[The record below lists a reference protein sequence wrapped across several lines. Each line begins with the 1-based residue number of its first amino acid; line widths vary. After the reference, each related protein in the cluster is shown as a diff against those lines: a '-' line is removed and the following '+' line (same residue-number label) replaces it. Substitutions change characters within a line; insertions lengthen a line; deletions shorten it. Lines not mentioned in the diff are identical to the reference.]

1 MTSGTTSKGGL
12 PASLVLVGAGKM
24 GGAMLHGWLA
34 LGMDGKAVTI
44 IDPFP
49 SQDLTA
55 LATQHQIRLN
65 PAPADVAAPEAL
77 VLSIK
82 PQTLD
87 AAAADI
93 APLVGPG
100 TLVLSIMAG
109 KTIANIAARLPSAS
123 AIVRAMP
130 NTPAA
135 VGRGITG
142 AAASPGV
149 DTQRRAMA
157 SALLSAIGAVEWLD
171 REDWIDAV
179 TAVSGS
185 GPAYVF
191 WLTECLAKAGEAAGL
206 PADLAMRLARA
217 TVEGSGELMFRD
229 QQTPASQLRVNVTSP
244 GGTTAAALDVL
255 MAPDGLEPLMRKAI
269 AAAKKRA
276 GDLSG

>member
-1 MTSGTTSKGGL
+1 MIDPSAL
-12 PASLVLVGAGKM
+12 PATLVLFGAGKM
-24 GGAMLHGWLA
+24 GSAMLRGWLA
-34 LGMDGKAVTI
+34 LGMDGHGVTI
-44 IDPFP
+44 VDPHP
-49 SQDLTA
+49 AADLLDLAKAHGILVNPPVGTITA
-55 LATQHQIRLN
+55 
-65 PAPADVAAPEAL
+65 PDAL
-77 VLSIK
+77 VLAVK

-93 APLVGPG
+93 APLVTAD

-109 KTIANIAARLPSAS
+109 KTIANIAARLPEAK

-142 AAASPGV
+142 AAANAGV
-149 DTQRRAMA
+149 TPSQHATA
-157 SALLSAIGAVEWLD
+157 SALLAAIGAVEWLD

-191 WLTECLAKAGEAAGL
+191 YLAECMAKAGEAAGL

-217 TVEGSGELMFRD
+217 TVEGSGELMFTD
-229 QQTPASQLRVNVTSP
+229 AATTASQLRVNVTSP

-255 MAPDGLEPLMRKAI
+255 MAKDGLEPLMAKAI
-269 AAAKKRA
+269 AAAKRRA
-276 GDLSG
+276 GELSG